1 VVIGNGMV
9 AKAFSKYSTD
19 ENIIIFASGVSN
31 SKEKR
36 SEEFEREFLL
46 LSNVINDNKK
56 SKFIYF
62 STCSIFDKQVSE
74 TPYVVHKKEVEDYIK
89 KNCQNYIIFRL
100 PTVIGSSKND
110 KTLFNNFKNK
120 ILNSEV
126 MEIQKNSFR
135 FLIDIEDLSYIL
147 PFFIENVLIK
157 NQTINVSFNNKI
169 LVKDIVRLYEIILGR
184 KSNVVLVDSENDFH
198 FSNEFFI
205 NELNKINYQL
215 TENYNYNLL
224 KKYLK

>member
-1 VVIGNGMV
+1 MVIGNGMV

-31 SKEKR
+31 SKEQR

-46 LSNVINDNKK
+46 LSKVINDNKK

-62 STCSIFDKQVSE
+62 STCSIFDKQISE
-74 TPYVVHKKEVEDYIK
+74 TPYVVHKKEVEYYIK
-89 KNCQNYIIFRL
+89 KNCENYIIFRL

-126 MEIQKNSFR
+126 MEIKKNSFR

-169 LVKDIVRLYEIILGR
+169 LVKDIVRLYEIILGI

>member
-31 SKEKR
+31 SKEQR

-215 TENYNYNLL
+215 KENYNYNLL